1 VTVVKAEEIEHY
13 LLATHTAQ
21 SIDAMRNDFPRWSR
35 RLDKLGAGD
44 VPLALGS
51 ESAWHVDLWANQAS
65 DDPNAQRMAHQQ
77 RDTMPHLRSYK
88 G

>member
-1 VTVVKAEEIEHY
+1 MVTPDEIERY
-13 LLATHTAQ
+13 LCATHAAQ
-21 SIDAMRNDFPRWSR
+21 GIDAMRDDFARWSA
-35 RLDKLGAGD
+35 RLDGLGVGD

-65 DDPNAQRMAHQQ
+65 DEPSAKRMAHQQ
-77 RDTMPHLRSYK
+77 RDTMPHLRPYK